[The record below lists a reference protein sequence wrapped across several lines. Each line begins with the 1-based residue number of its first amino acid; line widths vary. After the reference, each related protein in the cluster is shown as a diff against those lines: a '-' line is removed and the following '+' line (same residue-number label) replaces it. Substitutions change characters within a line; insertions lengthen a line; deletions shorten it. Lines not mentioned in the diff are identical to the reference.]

1 MLKNFIFDVDRTL
14 IDSYKVELESL
25 KQALFIVTNK
35 AYNDEV
41 MNRLT
46 MLTTENFFNE
56 LGIDIKSDT
65 MKMINRHWER
75 LIKERKIKFFSGIR
89 ELLVDLKN
97 NNYFLGIVTLRTN
110 EELKELECLMDVIEL
125 FDVVITSDVVK
136 NPKPNP
142 EALNYIIEKYN
153 LNRDETIYI
162 GDSISDQKASSNA
175 NIKFGFA
182 AWENENKI
190 EQYDYIFKT
199 PQSIYK
205 IY

>member
-110 EELKELECLMDVIEL
+110 EELKELECLMDVIDL

-190 EQYDYIFKT
+190 EQYGYIFKT

>member
-46 MLTTENFFNE
+46 MLTTEKFFNE

-110 EELKELECLMDVIEL
+110 EELKELECLMDVIDL

-190 EQYDYIFKT
+190 EQYDYIFKA

>member
-110 EELKELECLMDVIEL
+110 EELKELECLMDVIDL
-125 FDVVITSDVVK
+125 FDVVITSDAVK

-190 EQYDYIFKT
+190 EQYDYIFKA

>member
-110 EELKELECLMDVIEL
+110 EELKELECLMDVIDL